1 MSKQIGKDVLIGIVD
16 YEKAFDYTNKYLL
29 TKTLTDNGI
38 GKRFLKTVAN
48 SYETTDY
55 IIKTSPN
62 TIGNSISTDHGVTQG
77 KTTSADYFS
86 CFVSDMGSSLVNSS
100 HTNDFMDPFSLLQL
114 ADDTTVTADNLQ
126 SFTSKM
132 DLIARYSQE
141 KYLKIHPSKSK
152 YLHITDHA
160 PMSVDIVINEGLALE
175 PLEDLGYNWLGF
187 WLCQSNVIP
196 DIINFHFN
204 KKIIH
209 VSTFYYW
216 LDVNRDT
223 PIKIKIVVLYNC
235 LFASL
240 LYSCEV
246 WGEIGDKLAEKIL
259 KVGKKALK
267 PCLGVKIST
276 PDDVI
281 YSELNKADILTDRQY
296 KFFNKFISL
305 DASNAISRCIW
316 NVYSNLVYT
325 NTPNLY
331 TYYSNLQPDNKIRNI
346 LERKTRLVNST
357 LTMTSRYR
365 QLFNLRYCENLYSSF
380 VNERDRLILTR
391 WRLSCHQLRIETGRY
406 ERPPVPRDERLCTVC
421 FVLEGETHTLF
432 HCKCHIFIR
441 HRRFFIP
448 IQSKVLLGLH
458 YI

>member
-1 MSKQIGKDVLIGIVD
+1 
-16 YEKAFDYTNKYLL
+16 
-29 TKTLTDNGI
+29 
-38 GKRFLKTVAN
+38 
-48 SYETTDY
+48 
-55 IIKTSPN
+55 
-62 TIGNSISTDHGVTQG
+62 
-77 KTTSADYFS
+77 
-86 CFVSDMGSSLVNSS
+86 
-100 HTNDFMDPFSLLQL
+100 
-114 ADDTTVTADNLQ
+114 
-126 SFTSKM
+126 M

-160 PMSVDIVINEGLALE
+160 PMSVDIVINEGLTIK

-187 WLCQSNVIP
+187 RRCQSNVIP

-209 VSTFYYW
+209 VCTFYSW

-246 WGEIGDKLAEKIL
+246 WGEIGDKLAEKVL
-259 KVGKKALK
+259 KIEKKALK
-267 PCLGVKIST
+267 SCLGVKIST

-281 YSELNKADILTDRQY
+281 YSELNKADILSTITGRQC

-346 LERKTRLVNST
+346 LERKT
-357 LTMTSRYR
+357 
-365 QLFNLRYCENLYSSF
+365 
-380 VNERDRLILTR
+380 
-391 WRLSCHQLRIETGRY
+391 
-406 ERPPVPRDERLCTVC
+406 
-421 FVLEGETHTLF
+421 
-432 HCKCHIFIR
+432 
-441 HRRFFIP
+441 
-448 IQSKVLLGLH
+448 
-458 YI
+458 